1 MPVFRRLYLAWR
13 LYIRLN
19 YSWHLA
25 WQKAAYQRT
34 L

>member
-1 MPVFRRLYLAWR
+1 MFRRLYLAWR
-13 LYIRLN
+13 FYTRLK

-25 WQKAAYQRT
+25 WKKAAYRG